1 MKFKHKITGIV
12 EDVTNPAI
20 IPQYQKHS
28 DTYEQVKGKGK
39 KKGEET
45 PETPENEESPETE
58 ETPETDASK

>member
-28 DTYEQVKGKGK
+28 DTYEQVKEKPK
-39 KKGEET
+39 APK
-45 PETPENEESPETE
+45 
-58 ETPETDASK
+58 TDASK